1 MRGKFWRRLAVGV
14 LVVAWV
20 ALVGGCGGGQSSPS
34 PGPNV
39 GKPAP
44 QDPELILATTTSTM
58 DTGLLDQALIPEFE
72 KQTGYHVKPLSVG
85 TGEALALGKRGEAD
99 VLLVHAPEQEM
110 ELVKSGHAINRKL
123 VMHNDFVIL
132 GPEKDPAQIANSKD
146 SVEAFKKIASS
157 RSLFISRGDN
167 SGTHTKEKG
176 IWKKANLSP
185 AGQKWYQESGL
196 GMGQTLNIAS
206 EKGAYTLSDRGTY
219 LALKDKLNLKIL
231 FQGDE
236 GLENIYH
243 VMQVNQEKFD
253 PKTIKI
259 NTEGAK
265 AFVEFMVSP
274 ATQEII
280 KKFGVDKY
288 GEPLFYPDA
297 GKGE

>member
-1 MRGKFWRRLAVGV
+1 MLTRFLRWWVVGI
-14 LVVAWV
+14 LVIALV
-20 ALVGGCGGGQSSPS
+20 ALLSGCGGGQS
-34 PGPNV
+34 G
-39 GKPAP
+39 GGTTGHQPAP
-44 QDPELILATTTSTM
+44 QDKELILATTTSTM
-58 DTGLLDQALIPEFE
+58 DTGLLDVLIPEFE

-110 ELVKSGHAINRKL
+110 ELVNSGYAVNRKL
-123 VMHNDFVIL
+123 VMHNDFIIV
-132 GPEKDPAQIANSKD
+132 GPEKDPA
-146 SVEAFKKIASS
+146 KIASS
-157 RSLFISRGDN
+157 QDSAEAFRRIAETKSLFISRGDN
-167 SGTHTKEKG
+167 SGTHTKEKS
-176 IWKKANLSP
+176 IWKKANLNP

-196 GMGQTLNIAS
+196 GMGETLNIAS

-231 FQGDE
+231 YQGDE
-236 GLENIYH
+236 ALKNIYH
-243 VMQVNQEKFD
+243 VMQVNQDKFD

-259 NTEGAK
+259 NTEGAR

-280 KKFGVDKY
+280 KKFGVDEY